1 MTSRAAD
8 LTGAAPANAAELAGM
23 AGMPDATI
31 VRGGENDSPDSNS
44 IAPERAGARQMRY
57 SHGWNNW
64 TNGQLPIEPAIDRF
78 FARAFDVPVWSGG
91 ADVQELADRA
101 EIALDVPGVKPEQ
114 ISVSAE
120 HRTLTVKVEREGRAP
135 YVRQYTIGTKY
146 DLGGV
151 QARLELGVLK
161 LSLPKAAEAQPRTVP
176 VTVA

>member
-1 MTSRAAD
+1 MRSNNTWNHWANNQ
-8 LTGAAPANAAELAGM
+8 LTF
-23 AGMPDATI
+23 
-31 VRGGENDSPDSNS
+31 
-44 IAPERAGARQMRY
+44 
-57 SHGWNNW
+57 
-64 TNGQLPIEPAIDRF
+64 EPAIDRF

-120 HRTLTVKVEREGRAP
+120 HRTLTVKVEREGRSP

-146 DLGGV
+146 DLSQV

-161 LSLPKAAEAQPRTVP
+161 LTLPKASDAQPRTVP
-176 VTVA
+176 VVAA

>member
-1 MTSRAAD
+1 MRN
-8 LTGAAPANAAELAGM
+8 AN
-23 AGMPDATI
+23 
-31 VRGGENDSPDSNS
+31 
-44 IAPERAGARQMRY
+44 
-57 SHGWNNW
+57 GWNNW
-64 TNGQLPIEPAIDRF
+64 ANNQLTIEPAIDRF

-146 DLGGV
+146 DLSQV
-151 QARLELGVLK
+151 QAKLELGVLK
-161 LSLPKAAEAQPRTVP
+161 LTLPKAAEAQTRTVP
-176 VTVA
+176 VMVA